1 MELPDTLKNN
11 LRIIKTSLSDEL
23 FDKLLSDCNN
33 MLMNVIIDNPK
44 DKMKL
49 SWSSD
54 TKPELCKAIYSD
66 YISIIKE
73 AARNNYD
80 PENLSDYLQTTGIFN
95 DTQIQKLCQ
104 VYYKQI
110 KTPMVLHLSSIG
122 DSHPCIVDISWRL
135 DYCLKTSNNSY
146 MNNCIYHIKLT
157 TKRGGT
163 ISDVDFTCTIEGLHE
178 LVYKIKDIVRH
189 MEKLVQRNCGD
200 KALK

>member
-44 DKMKL
+44 DKM
-49 SWSSD
+49 
-54 TKPELCKAIYSD
+54 TIYSD

>member
-1 MELPDTLKNN
+1 MSANLIFFIYFLWRFCIIIYYYNYLIVGKNN
-11 LRIIKTSLSDEL
+11 WYYL
-23 FDKLLSDCNN
+23 F
-33 MLMNVIIDNPK
+33 ITE
-44 DKMKL
+44 L

-104 VYYKQI
+104 IYYKQI
-110 KTPMVLHLSSIG
+110 KTPMILHLSSIG

-135 DYCLKTSNNSY
+135 DYCLKVILLYWTHQTLNHFLIIFIN
-146 MNNCIYHIKLT
+146 
-157 TKRGGT
+157 
-163 ISDVDFTCTIEGLHE
+163 
-178 LVYKIKDIVRH
+178 
-189 MEKLVQRNCGD
+189 
-200 KALK
+200 